1 MAASSHLPDPNLV
14 CFADRT
20 EAGEKLAQAVV
31 QEIEHDPPPTGSRYV
46 VYALPRGGLPVA
58 EPLARQLVC
67 PLSVVVAKKITSPD
81 NSELAI
87 GAVAAD
93 GKVVWMNYRQ
103 TPQAIALRETALEQA
118 QTKAQAQFA
127 QFAPF
132 CSPSSPTGA
141 IALVVDDGIATG
153 MTIAA
158 AVQSLRAQQAA
169 QVWICAP
176 VAPLELLPFLKSLG
190 DRVILLATP
199 SPFYSVSRFYE
210 RFPQVSMEEALESL
224 QRSRL

>member
-1 MAASSHLPDPNLV
+1 
-14 CFADRT
+14 
-20 EAGEKLAQAVV
+20 
-31 QEIEHDPPPTGSRYV
+31 
-46 VYALPRGGLPVA
+46 
-58 EPLARQLVC
+58 
-67 PLSVVVAKKITSPD
+67 
-81 NSELAI
+81 
-87 GAVAAD
+87 
-93 GKVVWMNYRQ
+93 
-103 TPQAIALRETALEQA
+103 
-118 QTKAQAQFA
+118 
-127 QFAPF
+127 
-132 CSPSSPTGA
+132 
-141 IALVVDDGIATG
+141 

-224 QRSRL
+224 QRSRV